1 MTKLIHL
8 TDNLQTPKRIKGNK
22 SVEDV
27 LKIASMGRL
36 NNCPDLMVFP
46 HSFNES
52 RGRICDLS
60 IVNANNLQYTDSWEY
75 ASVDVTTGNLMGFVG
90 INNTSLSI
98 HSRFTHCKKDANGAE
113 YEQDFFLYYML
124 HKILSINIV
133 SLNHSNN
140 QDDKILDFLLFLFPA
155 MLKKAMS
162 QGLYKEYKIQQHDD
176 AQVRGVININKVI
189 RNDIPFHGRISYSTR
204 QHSYDNSITQ
214 LIRHTIEYI
223 KHHPFGASILSND
236 QETKEY
242 VSQIV
247 SSTPSYDG
255 REREKVLKQN
265 MKPKVHPYFLKYRDL
280 QQLCVRILRHESLKY
295 GKEENRIYGILF
307 DGAWLWEEYLN
318 TILKDLNFK
327 HPRNKESKGGVQ
339 MFEKPSDEE
348 YFDNNSRRMYPD
360 FYREDYILDAKY
372 KHLCG
377 NLGREDLYQVVSYMY
392 CMDAPLGGYIYP
404 DEGTRSLKRYKLAG
418 KGALYPMNEGG
429 VISVIPFS
437 IPQNIDNWGTF
448 ISSMK
453 TSEELLIKNL
463 Q

>member
-1 MTKLIHL
+1 MS
-8 TDNLQTPKRIKGNK
+8 RI
-22 SVEDV
+22 
-27 LKIASMGRL
+27 
-36 NNCPDLMVFP
+36 
-46 HSFNES
+46 
-52 RGRICDLS
+52 
-60 IVNANNLQYTDSWEY
+60 
-75 ASVDVTTGNLMGFVG
+75 
-90 INNTSLSI
+90 
-98 HSRFTHCKKDANGAE
+98 
-113 YEQDFFLYYML
+113 FFLYYML
-124 HKILSINIV
+124 QKILSINVV
-133 SLNHSNN
+133 SLNHSSN

-189 RNDIPFHGRISYSTR
+189 RNDIPFHGRISYSIR

-280 QQLCVRILRHESLKY
+280 QLLCVRILRYESLKY
-295 GKEENRIYGILF
+295 GKEENKIYGILF

-327 HPRNKESKGGVQ
+327 HPRNKEFKGGVQ

-377 NLGREDLYQVVSYMY
+377 NLGREVFHTCTVWM
-392 CMDAPLGGYIYP
+392 
-404 DEGTRSLKRYKLAG
+404 
-418 KGALYPMNEGG
+418 
-429 VISVIPFS
+429 
-437 IPQNIDNWGTF
+437 
-448 ISSMK
+448 
-453 TSEELLIKNL
+453 LL
-463 Q
+463 